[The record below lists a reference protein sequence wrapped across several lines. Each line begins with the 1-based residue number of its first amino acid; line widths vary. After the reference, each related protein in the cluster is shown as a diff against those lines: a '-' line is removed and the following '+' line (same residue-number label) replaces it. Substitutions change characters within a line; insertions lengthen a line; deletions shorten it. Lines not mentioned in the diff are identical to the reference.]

1 MNKKIGYHI
10 SEIEK
15 GVVGEYSKI
24 IEEINEL
31 IDAENQNARIM
42 ILVELSDLV
51 GSIFLYVKKNDL
63 DFDLKLPF
71 SKDKDKNNVSSKTLL
86 KTALM
91 LRHQINKQDIENNIK
106 LLIEHI
112 NDYIHNN
119 FSDFNFMDLYI
130 MSNITSRA
138 FNNGYR

>member
-51 GSIFLYVKKNDL
+51 GSILLYINKNELDL
-63 DFDLKLPF
+63 DLKMPF
-71 SKDKDKNNVSSKTLL
+71 LKEKDNINSKTLL

-91 LRHQINKQDIENNIK
+91 LKDQINKKDIENNIK
-106 LLIEHI
+106 LLIAHI
-112 NDYIHNN
+112 NSYIHNN

-138 FNNGYR
+138 FTNGYR